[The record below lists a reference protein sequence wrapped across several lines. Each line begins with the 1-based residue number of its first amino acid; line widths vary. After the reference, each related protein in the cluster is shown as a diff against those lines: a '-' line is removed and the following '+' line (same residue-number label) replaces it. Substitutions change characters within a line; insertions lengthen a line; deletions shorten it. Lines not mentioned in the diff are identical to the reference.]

1 MCIRDSLFVV
11 LSFTVFNNLESAG
24 SQITMLQML
33 ASSIDTAN
41 SVDNTPV
48 MDEKGTDIT
57 PRNTNI
63 VFDNV
68 DFSYSTRKILDLSL
82 IHILIREQN
91 CFC

>member
-1 MCIRDSLFVV
+1 M
-11 LSFTVFNNLESAG
+11 FNNLESAG

-57 PRNTNI
+57 PQDTT
-63 VFDNV
+63 
-68 DFSYSTRKILDLSL
+68 SSL
-82 IHILIREQN
+82 IKWIFPIQLER
-91 CFC
+91 F